1 VQKIHNLES
10 IVIDGNIF
18 SFFYIRIQCDQ
29 CGNSRFRV
37 FIIDPDGPA
46 AHETIFKCEKFQIP
60 ERVTRFIQDNIGIA
74 IPF

>member
-1 VQKIHNLES
+1 MQKIHNLKS
-10 IVIDGNIF
+10 VVIDGNIF

-46 AHETIFKCEKFQIP
+46 AHETIFKCQEFQIP
-60 ERVTRFIQDNIGIA
+60 DRVKTFVLNEIGIA